1 MISVTTKGR
10 RSEAETIVAAA
21 LLKAFSAE
29 VSSECRIMLGRY
41 ANQIAFQDHSYR
53 LVQLA
58 FYMNISPES
67 VDNPNTVIDTAE
79 MMGADCNHLL
89 DVFVFTADL
98 YHAIVYLT
106 GAVFDLS
113 EIIER
118 VALRDGE

>member
-1 MISVTTKGR
+1 MSTGSTGNER
-10 RSEAETIVAAA
+10 AEAETIVAAA

-29 VSSECRIMLGRY
+29 ISPECRIMLGRY
-41 ANQIAFQDHSYR
+41 ANQIAFQNRSYR

-58 FYMNISPES
+58 FHMNISPES
-67 VDNPNTVIDTAE
+67 VENPDTVIDTAE
-79 MMGADCNHLL
+79 MMGADCDHLL

-106 GAVFDLS
+106 GAIFDLN